1 MSSLPL
7 ENLVFWDTEFSSLD
21 PYRGELMSIGMVK
34 PSGEEL
40 YVELEFNGVADA
52 WVMENVV
59 PKLTGPKVTREA
71 AMKAISDFL
80 GNSKPHM
87 VAYVNQF
94 DVIYLYKILGAK
106 TSTKDYAFHWIHYD
120 LATILATLG
129 YDPECLTHNKL
140 PDFARE
146 HGLDVS
152 WRREHHALDD
162 AKLMKMV
169 YDLLT
174 KV

>member
-1 MSSLPL
+1 M
-7 ENLVFWDTEFSSLD
+7 NQHFANVVFWDTEFSSLD
-21 PYRGELMSIGMVK
+21 PYKGELMSIGMVK
-34 PSGEEL
+34 PTGEEL
-40 YVELEFNGVADA
+40 YLELAFNGVADA

-59 PKLTGPKVTREA
+59 PKLSGQKVSREE
-71 AMKAISDFL
+71 AIKRIEAFL
-80 GNSKPHM
+80 GDSKPHM

-94 DVIYLYKILGAK
+94 DVVYLYKILGAK
-106 TSTKDYAFHWIHYD
+106 TTTKDYAFHWIHYD
-120 LATILATLG
+120 LATMLATLG

-140 PDFARE
+140 PQFAAE

-169 YDLLT
+169 YEKLT
-174 KV
+174 TV